1 MGMKHV
7 KMTIRLISTAA
18 LLLACLWVTPVHA
31 QTPTLSVDPQQ
42 TVVPVGT
49 EFVLELKVTG
59 GDEVNAFDVT
69 VNYDSYLLT
78 LINWAHGD
86 YLSNLALMTVV
97 NEEGVLQ
104 VAATQLATEAASGD
118 GVLLRLFFR
127 SDFAG
132 ANNVEI
138 VDATFANPQGVKAFP
153 ELENG
158 TVEGIAAPTYTPT
171 ATATATPTITRT
183 PFPTN
188 TFTPLPSP
196 TQTATFVPT
205 DTLTPQPTATYTF
218 TPGVGDLTETTS
230 PTVEGAEGSGA
241 VPTQVDE
248 ASAKL
253 TSVAGTP
260 GEAGVTDSAELEE
273 EDRADEPALKPET
286 PTQNW
291 LSVLLWVV
299 WGISAVVLVLMIV
312 ILIKRNKKK
321 EESLLL

>member
-18 LLLACLWVTPVHA
+18 LLLACLWVKPVHA
-31 QTPTLSVDPQQ
+31 QTPTLSVDPET

-97 NEEGVLQ
+97 NEEGVLR

-118 GVLLRLFFR
+118 GVLLQLFFR

-138 VDATFANPQGVKAFP
+138 VDATFANSQGVKTFP

-196 TQTATFVPT
+196 TETATFLPTETATPAPTAT
-205 DTLTPQPTATYTF
+205 DTLMA
-218 TPGVGDLTETTS
+218 GAGDLTETPS
-230 PTVEGAEGSGA
+230 PTVESVEDSEA
-241 VPTQVDE
+241 VPTEVDE
-248 ASAKL
+248 GAVKL
-253 TSVAGTP
+253 TNVAGTP
-260 GEAGVTDSAELEE
+260 GEWKPTESAALEDEHRTDEIA
-273 EDRADEPALKPET
+273 PKPEN
-286 PTQNW
+286 PQNW
-291 LSVLLWVV
+291 LSTLLWVV
-299 WGISAVVLVLMIV
+299 WGISTIALILMII
-312 ILIKRNKKK
+312 ILIKRNKNK